1 MYIISLYHPRAR
13 RSWRFQF
20 NSLSCKVL
28 ELYGSRVMGI
38 VISPDVSSIWS
49 GRIRFESWK
58 WESKTSVSS
67 VVTSTTSIYV
77 NSYHGL
83 CFRSIH
89 QLNKLPSLPSDK
101 SVENSCS
108 RCHKLIFQS
117 NSDFLSS
124 DFQPI
129 NNHYVVCSR
138 VGLVY
143 FCSCLTHLIFNPWSW
158 RCLMYDRCVQFRIR
172 STSSRTCL
180 TNFLW
185 PWHSH
190 DISELTFTRK
200 SLWWSSERQ

>member
-1 MYIISLYHPRAR
+1 MYIICLSVSPPPRAR

-28 ELYGSRVMGI
+28 ELNGPWVSLSLLTCQVHISSGSF
-38 VISPDVSSIWS
+38 
-49 GRIRFESWK
+49 RFESWK

-129 NNHYVVCSR
+129 NNRYVVCSR

-143 FCSCLTHLIFNPWSW
+143 FLFLPHTFDIQSVKLEVFDVWSLCAISHSFYIF
-158 RCLMYDRCVQFRIR
+158 
-172 STSSRTCL
+172 
-180 TNFLW
+180 
-185 PWHSH
+185 
-190 DISELTFTRK
+190 
-200 SLWWSSERQ
+200 